1 MKNFA
6 VVIFLS
12 VFLVGCSTIT
22 GMMNVKEHD
31 PALALSY
38 IDTKISMKEALCEDI
53 ITLEDVLY
61 QAEWMHEY
69 TLFVNDPQKVT
80 AGNVV
85 VDIEKAIKYSFDN
98 VDVCNRFLKLANL
111 KLKTLQK
118 SWGTR

>member
-6 VVIFLS
+6 VAIFLS
-12 VFLVGCSTIT
+12 VFLMGCSTIS

>member
-22 GMMNVKEHD
+22 GMMNVKDHD

-85 VDIEKAIKYSFDN
+85 VDIEKAIKYSFDDI
-98 VDVCNRFLKLANL
+98 DVCNRFLKLANL

>member
-22 GMMNVKEHD
+22 GMMNVKDHD

>member
-38 IDTKISMKEALCEDI
+38 VDTKISMKEALCEDI